1 MVCILNPVEASREAE
16 RVRTR
21 EGGRVGFMAR
31 EFYLKKF
38 IENTAMYTR
47 GDINGLGKDELTGGG
62 RVMMM

>member
-1 MVCILNPVEASREAE
+1 
-16 RVRTR
+16 
-21 EGGRVGFMAR
+21 MAR